1 MFSDEK
7 STCSLIYLSFSF
19 VCFSCVNHQDDM
31 ERRVIWEGNK
41 QLIEENNRRFLMGM
55 KSFSMAMNRY
65 GDLVRSIVLF

>member
-1 MFSDEK
+1 MFSNEK
-7 STCSLIYLSFSF
+7 STCSLIYSSFSF

-31 ERRVIWEGNK
+31 ERRAIWEENK
-41 QLIEENNRRFLMGM
+41 QLIEDNNRRFLMGM